1 MNQERLMKV
10 LVGPV
15 ISEKST
21 MVAEKHNQVSF
32 VVVPNATKTEVKVAV
47 EMLFNVHVNSVQI
60 LNLKG
65 KQKRFGRFMGKRN
78 DVRKAI
84 VSVAKGEEINFAQEV
99 K

>member
-32 VVVPNATKTEVKVAV
+32 VVVPNATKTEVKAAV

-65 KQKRFGRFMGKRN
+65 KQSASAVSWASATTFARRSSPLPRVKKSTSRKR
-78 DVRKAI
+78 
-84 VSVAKGEEINFAQEV
+84 
-99 K
+99 